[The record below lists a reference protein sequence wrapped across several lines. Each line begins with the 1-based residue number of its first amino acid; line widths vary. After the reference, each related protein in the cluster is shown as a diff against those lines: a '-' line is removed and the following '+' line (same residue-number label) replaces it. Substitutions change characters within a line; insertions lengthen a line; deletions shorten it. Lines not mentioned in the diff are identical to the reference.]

1 MNHPQWN
8 ALPRRWLAAIL
19 ATTLLAS
26 TSFAAAPERPLPS
39 SSVYQLSLSLNDQN
53 GRAHQL
59 ADWRGKPALISMFY
73 TSCEFVCPRIIEGL
87 KRTERK
93 IADDGLA
100 TVPILLVSFDPQRD
114 DIATLKKT
122 AAERGLDDATWTLAR
137 AEPRDVRKLAALL
150 RIQYKQLPSGD
161 FNHSSVLILLDAEG
175 RIVGRTS
182 VIGEADPAF
191 VKLAEKTLR
200 EPAKK

>member
-1 MNHPQWN
+1 MNRPPFST
-8 ALPRRWLAAIL
+8 LSRRWIVALAASL
-19 ATTLLAS
+19 CVS
-26 TSFAAAPERPLPS
+26 TGFAAAPERPLPS
-39 SSVYQLSLSLNDQN
+39 SSVYQLSLPLGDQN
-53 GRAHQL
+53 GRSVKL

-87 KRTERK
+87 KRTQRK
-93 IADDGLA
+93 IAEDGLP
-100 TVPILLVSFDPQRD
+100 TVPVLLVSFDPQRD
-114 DIATLKKT
+114 DAATLKKA
-122 AAERGLDDATWTLAR
+122 AAEHGLNDDTWTLAR

-161 FNHSSVLILLDAEG
+161 FNHSSVLILLDADG
-175 RIVGRTS
+175 RIVGRTT

-200 EPAKK
+200 EPAGK